1 MTAPTFPNIPAPI
14 DVFISYSH
22 EDDYWRKELEKHL
35 SNLKR
40 QREIADWSDRKIEA
54 GLEWEA
60 QLKDKLESSPIILL
74 LISADFLD
82 SDYCYDVE
90 MQRAI
95 ERHDAGT
102 AKVIPIILRPCDW
115 QHSKF
120 SKLQVLPQDGK
131 AVTLWKNQDSAFL
144 DVVQGIRRSVDS
156 LTKKVITP
164 EPDNTDQDSNNL
176 ALQPPL
182 PPWESA
188 GVRVPGSPS
197 TSPFIAGPPIEHPKN
212 FFGREK
218 ELKRLFNLLKTHP
231 LQNAAIIGK
240 RRSGKTSLLNY
251 LRRITTTPVEELRP
265 GQKCDWLPNP
275 EAYRWIFVDFQDVR
289 MAQRERLLRFLLE
302 SMELPVP
309 ETCDLES
316 FMDQVSGNVQQ
327 PTVILMDE
335 IGVGLRRCPELDDE
349 FWECLRALATN
360 QTGGNLAFVLATP
373 ESPINLAHNTG
384 HSSPFFNIFGYTTT
398 LAPLLEAE
406 ARELIAIS
414 SLPFSEPDT
423 AWALSHSH
431 RWPLLL
437 QIFCSLRLLYLEDED
452 LSDDWQIEGLE
463 QIANFQDL
471 QQEI

>member
-22 EDDYWRKELEKHL
+22 QDNYWRVELEKHL

-40 QREIADWSDRKIEA
+40 DREIADWSDRKIEA
-54 GLEWEA
+54 GSEWEA
-60 QLKDKLESSPIILL
+60 ELQDKLESSPIILL
-74 LISADFLD
+74 LISSDFLA
-82 SDYCYDVE
+82 SKYCYDVE

-120 SKLQVLPQDGK
+120 SKLQVLPQNGE
-131 AVTLWKNQDSAFL
+131 AVTLWENQDSAFL

-182 PPWESA
+182 PPWERA
-188 GVRVPGSPS
+188 GVRVPGSAS
-197 TSPFIAGPPIEHPKN
+197 TSPFITGTPIEHPKN

-251 LRRITTTPVEELRP
+251 LRRITTTPVEQLRP
-265 GQKCDWLPNP
+265 GQRCDWLPNP
-275 EAYRWIFVDFQDVR
+275 QAYRWIFVDFQDVR

-309 ETCDLES
+309 VPCDLES

-335 IGVGLRRCPELDDE
+335 VGVGLRRCPELDDE

-373 ESPINLAHNTG
+373 ESPIDLAHNTG

-398 LAPLLEAE
+398 LGALTGNEASQ
-406 ARELIAIS
+406 LIS
-414 SLPFSEPDT
+414 SSPLPFAT
-423 AWALSHSH
+423 ADIDWIMNQSGQ
-431 RWPLLL
+431 WLLPL
-437 QIFCSLRLLYLEDED
+437 QILCHERLFCLQDND
-452 LSDDWQIEGLE
+452 FSDDWQREGLE
-463 QIANFQDL
+463 QITKYFNL
-471 QQEI
+471 LKIP